1 MTTNTKKIRE
11 KNWNHLIRTAGGK
24 RNFYDTTKYLAK
36 SHTRGNVWKAVEEG
50 VLSASYGVAYYDGM
64 LSYCARTIPGFDKSR
79 YYYKAGPNKGD
90 LKTTEVEKVYLG
102 MIGRDGARLFEQIK
116 KEHPDW

>member
-1 MTTNTKKIRE
+1 MTMNTKEIRE

-24 RNFYDTTKYLAK
+24 RSFYDTTKYLAN
-36 SHTRGNVWKAVEEG
+36 ST
-50 VLSASYGVAYYDGM
+50 SYGVAYYDEM

-79 YYYKAGPNKGD
+79 YYYKAGPDKGD
-90 LKTTEVEKVYLG
+90 LKTAEVEKVYLG

-116 KEHPDW
+116 EEHPDW